1 MKKRKELNALI
12 GIGGDSK
19 RKKTK
24 KGSGHRLLRTEPPD
38 SDSESSSDDD
48 EFSNISGVAA
58 FGKRSYTQCCNV
70 CYPLCAFVIL
80 AACVMACAGLVWMQ
94 IALKEDLDSLKDKLR
109 TMESGQK
116 ASARELPRLSEE
128 LKDKERALEE
138 LVSGERGLNR
148 LWANL
153 TDINRKISLLDSA
166 VSHLKANI
174 KSASDLIN
182 LPATVEELQ
191 KSVATI
197 GSTLTSVQ
205 HDVKTVQSDVE
216 DQKRTVDSLKK
227 SLDKDE
233 KESKSSSKSQSNC
246 SSCVSLKQEVLY
258 LQDSMGEVNSTQVQ
272 LRSQVEERLGGFS
285 SSLSDLSLRVS
296 SLETGLLLLGA
307 EPGQPRNTST
317 TEVRPLDR
325 LQDMPSAQDPAPRG
339 AAQTTESVGSAPDRE
354 RSIASKP
361 TRRPAFLSQ
370 SSITKKDLGFAS
382 SVRLSFPG
390 IHSLTDLETFFSGL
404 KEASPT
410 EGLSYEELRRQLG
423 EGTPDSRALQPF
435 DRNGDQK
442 YSRAELQAA
451 AGL

>member
-58 FGKRSYTQCCNV
+58 FGKRSYMQCCNV

-205 HDVKTVQSDVE
+205 HDVKTVQTDVE

-296 SLETGLLLLGA
+296 SLETGLLLLGT

-317 TEVRPLDR
+317 TVLLQETLLCGCSSNTHIPVNPQR
-325 LQDMPSAQDPAPRG
+325 LP
-339 AAQTTESVGSAPDRE
+339 V
-354 RSIASKP
+354 
-361 TRRPAFLSQ
+361 
-370 SSITKKDLGFAS
+370 KK
-382 SVRLSFPG
+382 
-390 IHSLTDLETFFSGL
+390 TFFS
-404 KEASPT
+404 
-410 EGLSYEELRRQLG
+410 LRN
-423 EGTPDSRALQPF
+423 A
-435 DRNGDQK
+435 
-442 YSRAELQAA
+442 
-451 AGL
+451 